1 MSSIIQTV
9 RFADDQR
16 RDTDVFYYIIQ
27 TVGFAD
33 DQRRDIDVFYYTDGL
48 FRRCTTA
55 TFQSL
60 LHTEAFT
67 SPLYNGEVSICNI

>member
-1 MSSIIQTV
+1 MPS
-9 RFADDQR
+9 
-16 RDTDVFYYIIQ
+16 IIQ

-60 LHTEAFT
+60 LYTGAFT

>member
-1 MSSIIQTV
+1 MSS
-9 RFADDQR
+9 
-16 RDTDVFYYIIQ
+16 IIQ

-60 LHTEAFT
+60 LYTEAFT
-67 SPLYNGEVSICNI
+67 SPLYNGEASIFFTVIYILQSWRIFTRSVY